1 MLLVLSSST
10 AATPLARNKM
20 KNIFNKITAFSITIL
35 FVILTAALTL
45 AADSDQ
51 WRKDKLC
58 GLQLP
63 QLTETKL
70 EGCIQAFCTELP
82 NKARLCACQKS
93 DETGETQISLEPQVG
108 PKKQWNVDVL
118 PPISFGVNSFR
129 LDSADL
135 NGDGK
140 DELIFGILEAQG
152 QGMGVQYWTLW
163 VIDGDKL
170 SKPLQVSDYGTMS
183 YLTCNSK
190 HKGVHLLASKWIW
203 GREPERGD
211 GLYIAAQWYELGCGG
226 LSTVSNRP
234 GIYHRYLNSLAEERG
249 KHMGGEKL
257 KPVPWHSKAG
267 THEVVG
273 PYPF

>member
-1 MLLVLSSST
+1 
-10 AATPLARNKM
+10 M
-20 KNIFNKITAFSITIL
+20 KNKLNKIPPFSITIL
-35 FVILTAALTL
+35 FVVLTATLAL
-45 AADSDQ
+45 AADSEQ

-58 GLQLP
+58 GRRLP

-70 EGCIQAFCTELP
+70 EDCVQAFCTELP

-93 DETGETQISLEPQVG
+93 DETGETQISLEPKDG
-108 PKKQWNVDVL
+108 AKKQWNVEVL
-118 PPISFGVNSFR
+118 PPISFGVDSFR

-140 DELIFGILEAQG
+140 DEIIFGVMEAQG
-152 QGMGVQYWTLW
+152 QGIGVQHWTLW
-163 VIDGDKL
+163 IIDGDKL
-170 SKPLQVSDYGTMS
+170 SKPLQVSDYGVMS
-183 YLTCNSK
+183 YLTCNPK
-190 HKGVHLLASKWIW
+190 HKGAHLLASKWIW
-203 GREPERGD
+203 GREPERGA

-257 KPVPWHSKAG
+257 KPVPWHSKPG
-267 THEVVG
+267 THEMVG
-273 PYPF
+273 PYPFRD